1 MPGLQEIVSQNAA
14 IWKVVVHEFDSS
26 KEGSFRLISKK
37 WLHYVQKP
45 SWKDQVT
52 RIVIMLDQAIDT
64 IEDQWL
70 QA

>member
-1 MPGLQEIVSQNAA
+1 MYLRNAA

-26 KEGSFRLISKK
+26 NAGGFRLISKK

-45 SWKDQVT
+45 LWKDQVT
-52 RIVIMLDQAIDT
+52 RIVIMLNQAIDT
-64 IEDQWL
+64 IDDQRL